1 MKKLILG
8 GLFAL
13 SAGAAMAQDARTAM
27 RDEIIV
33 VLQGQAI
40 DARTASIVAQCVMVQ
55 MTDEQVARFMGGAT
69 DADKTA
75 ILDELADP
83 PALNACVLDNI

>member
-1 MKKLILG
+1 MKNFLIAA
-8 GLFAL
+8 AL
-13 SAGAAMAQDARTAM
+13 TLAAGPALAQDARTVM

-33 VLQGQAI
+33 VLQAQQI
-40 DARTASIVAQCVMVQ
+40 DARTASVVAQCVMAQ
-55 MTDEQVARFMGGAT
+55 MSDDQVARFNGAPN
-69 DADKTA
+69 DATKTA